1 MADSTPQVTDELP
14 LLRFIPFR
22 RLDFEIDDALAKLLT
37 LGLARREG
45 EHWLPLQG
53 PETNR
58 P

>member
-1 MADSTPQVTDELP
+1 MELDA
-14 LLRFIPFR
+14 RIEDWFASKWQC

-53 PETNR
+53 PGSS
-58 P
+58 